1 MAVPQELATL
11 WHTSTCT
18 SFSARLVLRVRVFR
32 RSCST
37 DMQDTRIRVRAYRRV
52 AHFVSFL
59 RVSGTLP
66 SRSLARRVFESS
78 SSDHVQCDPGD
89 PCDRHVVLYRR
100 EWSSFVDGSTKRFRE
115 CRSRGPLASLRIDRP
130 CGTIG
135 SHGAG
140 TGVPTNGWP
149 GMTRARLVDW
159 TGFVTHRTRGR
170 MVGMKCRVVGWTCQ
184 RIVASF
190 VSTPVLRT
198 TGWVRGWRTIEP
210 WHGRSSV
217 SPRVL
222 PAFGATPSCPSSFP
236 RIHPSIRPFCPGMR
250 VSSMDHDPVPNGW
263 HDALSRLVHPFA
275 PDGPSPHPPRSLPVP
290 CAGGPCASW
299 CPRVPL
305 GMGPSSASPPRVEMR
320 WLGWME

>member
-236 RIHPSIRPFCPGMR
+236 RIHPSVPSAQAC
-250 VSSMDHDPVPNGW
+250 VSRRW
-263 HDALSRLVHPFA
+263 TTI
-275 PDGPSPHPPRSLPVP
+275 PSPTVGTTHFRVLSIRSHRMVHLLTLHVRYPFHAQVDR
-290 CAGGPCASW
+290 ALRG
-299 CPRVPL
+299 VLVYPL
-305 GMGPSSASPPRVEMR
+305 GWVLRRHPL
-320 WLGWME
+320 LGSR